1 MFSTIIKPLPLIF
14 TITATFGVIVHD
26 TQIDRATTVALALPT
41 AFATFA
47 AIDNVLKSSEHH
59 VHVERV
65 SLPRNFANLRNSA
78 LPRIQP
84 RDDDRRYVQSKKIAF
99 GSMDSGYIW
108 PSI

>member
-1 MFSTIIKPLPLIF
+1 MLPITINPLPLIF
-14 TITATFGVIVHD
+14 TIAATFGVLVHD
-26 TQIDRATTVALALPT
+26 TQVDRATTVALAMPA

-47 AIDNVLKSSEHH
+47 AVDSVIKSSEQH

-65 SLPRNFANLRNSA
+65 AMPHHLASLGNS

-108 PSI
+108 PSV

>member
-1 MFSTIIKPLPLIF
+1 MLPFTINPLPLVF
-14 TITATFGVIVHD
+14 TFAATFGVLVHD

-47 AIDNVLKSSEHH
+47 AVDSAIKSSEHH

-65 SLPRNFANLRNSA
+65 SAPSNLANLRLSI
-78 LPRIQP
+78 PRMQP

-108 PSI
+108 PST

>member
-1 MFSTIIKPLPLIF
+1 MFPIVINPLPLLF
-14 TITATFGVIVHD
+14 TITAMFGVLIHD

-47 AIDNVLKSSEHH
+47 AVDSMTKMGEQH

-65 SLPRNFANLRNSA
+65 SMPGHLANLKLSV
-78 LPRIQP
+78 PRVQP
-84 RDDDRRYVQSKKIAF
+84 RDDDRRYIQSKKVAF

-108 PSI
+108 PSV

>member
-1 MFSTIIKPLPLIF
+1 MFPITINPLPLLF
-14 TITATFGVIVHD
+14 TITATFGVLVHD

-47 AIDNVLKSSEHH
+47 AVDSAMKSSEQH

-65 SLPRNFANLRNSA
+65 SMPSHLANLRMSI
-78 LPRIQP
+78 PRMQP
-84 RDDDRRYVQSKKIAF
+84 RDDDRRYVQSKKLAF